1 MAEFD
6 QQDPSSPQAS
16 LLLSIFCYQEGVFGS
31 LLQ

>member
-1 MAEFD
+1 MTEFG
-6 QQDPSSPQAS
+6 QEPSSPQAS